1 VVALSIVLTEE
12 QRQAILNGEP
22 VRIAAPELGEDVVL
36 LRGELFEAVRD
47 ILQDEREQAA
57 FRAFARKQ
65 AARLAQVN
73 PY

>member
-1 VVALSIVLTEE
+1 MSIDLTEE
-12 QRQAILNGEP
+12 QRQDVLKGEP
-22 VRIAAPELGEDVVL
+22 VRVSVPDLGRDVVL
-36 LRGELFEAVRD
+36 LSADLFEEIRE

-65 AARLAQVN
+65 AARLAREN